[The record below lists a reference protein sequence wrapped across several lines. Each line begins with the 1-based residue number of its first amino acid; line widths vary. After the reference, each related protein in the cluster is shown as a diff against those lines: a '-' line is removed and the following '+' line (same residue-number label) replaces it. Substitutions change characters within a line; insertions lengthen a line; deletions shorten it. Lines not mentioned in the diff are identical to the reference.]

1 MANMIARLGV
11 LLGIDSAEFVRGID
25 GASKKLEQFGDAASK
40 YGKIA
45 AGALTAAGIAA
56 LNYADEIVDVAKAN
70 DVAVGS
76 VIKLRNALQDNG
88 GEAENAA
95 KMLSSFV
102 GFVDKA
108 ADGGLQA
115 QQTMSRLGVTLKDV
129 GNLSI
134 EELQNKLVKSLG
146 QVEDPITRNALAM
159 EVFGKAAKGVDFVG
173 MADSLQQATGFA
185 DEQAKAFEQA
195 ADVIGYFE
203 KKTREL
209 TVVLVTE
216 LGPPLKATIDFFDD
230 LSGKTNVFGSVF
242 KVVFQTVAVV
252 AGNVAFVIKTIV
264 DEIELLVK
272 QTIALASLD
281 FSKFKNLGE
290 EGKRQALANLAA
302 LQAFEFKVMGSP
314 DGRRGLDDPRISQA
328 DKPKG
333 PTRATKVAEDPEAK
347 RLRAEAEREAK
358 RIRENDI
365 KIGEIM
371 NRQIDER
378 LKAEQKLRDE
388 EIKLGENRN
397 RQVET
402 YYKTNEQIK
411 ERQMLESLS
420 LDRQRTVLD
429 YEQQTRLMREKD
441 KQLALDVLA
450 IRANQEDRIRAIQQE
465 SNLLEA
471 DREERIKREN
481 DLAEKAIE
489 LARERN
495 RVMREMQE
503 GDQAKGFTKRMEE
516 FFAFA
521 PTAMENGAQMFDS
534 LMSNMT
540 GALDNFVRTGKL
552 SFKDLT
558 RSIIQDM
565 IRIQLRAQMISLFS
579 SMFGNIGTSMA
590 YGTNIG
596 SQQTSMLAAQDSFF
610 RADGGPVNANSP
622 YIVGERGPEL
632 FMPRS
637 SGTVIP
643 NHSLAGMGGQTIN
656 YNGPIIQNM
665 SAIDT
670 QSGLQ
675 FLAKNKQGVFA
686 AYQSANRSIP
696 VSR

>member
-173 MADSLQQATGFA
+173 IADSLQQTTGFA

-195 ADVIGYFE
+195 AEVIGYFE
-203 KKTREL
+203 KKIRDL

-314 DGRRGLDDPRISQA
+314 DGRKGLDDPRIIGSKT
-328 DKPKG
+328 DKSGG
-333 PTRATKVAEDPEAK
+333 PVRATKIAKDPEAERLK
-347 RLRAEAEREAK
+347 REAEREAK
-358 RIRENDI
+358 RLRDEEL
-365 KIGEIM
+365 KIGEI
-371 NRQIDER
+371 
-378 LKAEQKLRDE
+378 
-388 EIKLGENRN
+388 RN

-429 YEQQTRLMREKD
+429 YEQQTRLLREKD

-450 IRANQEDRIRAIQQE
+450 IRANQEDKIRAIQQE

-503 GDQAKGFTKRMEE
+503 GDQAKGFTKRLEE

-540 GALDNFVRTGKL
+540 GALDNFVQTGKL

-579 SMFGNIGTSMA
+579 RMFGNIGTSMA

-643 NHSLAGMGGQTIN
+643 NNALSSMGGQTIN
-656 YNGPIIQNM
+656 YNGPYIQSM

-670 QSGLQ
+670 QSAMQ
-675 FLAKNKQGVFA
+675 FLAKNKQGVWA
-686 AYQSANRSIP
+686 ANQSAQRSMP

>member
-56 LNYADEIVDVAKAN
+56 LNYADDIVDVAKAN

-173 MADSLQQATGFA
+173 MADSLQQTTGFA

-314 DGRRGLDDPRISQA
+314 DGRKGLDDPRVIGSKT
-328 DKPKG
+328 DKSGG
-333 PTRATKVAEDPEAK
+333 PVRATKIAKDPEAERLK
-347 RLRAEAEREAK
+347 REAEREAK
-358 RIRENDI
+358 RLRDEEL
-365 KIGEIM
+365 KIGEI
-371 NRQIDER
+371 
-378 LKAEQKLRDE
+378 
-388 EIKLGENRN
+388 RN

-402 YYKTNEQIK
+402 YFKTNQQIK
-411 ERQMLESLS
+411 ERQTLESLS
-420 LDRQRTVLD
+420 LDRQKTIFD
-429 YEQQTRLMREKD
+429 YEQQTRLLREKD
-441 KQLALDVLA
+441 KQLFIDVFN
-450 IRANQEDRIRAIQQE
+450 IRANQEDKIRAIQQE
-465 SNLLEA
+465 TNLLEA

-481 DLAEKAIE
+481 QLAEQAIE

-503 GDQAKGFTKRMEE
+503 GDEKKGALKRAEE
-516 FFAFA
+516 FFAFV

-534 LMSNMT
+534 VMGNMT
-540 GALDNFVRTGKL
+540 QALDNFVSSGKL

-558 RSIIQDM
+558 RSILQDLL
-565 IRIQLRAQMISLFS
+565 RIQLRAQML
-579 SMFGNIGTSMA
+579 SMFKGLFGNMFGGGFGTGNA
-590 YGTNIG
+590 FGNQDLG
-596 SQQTSMLAAQDSFF
+596 GFLAE
-610 RADGGPVNANSP
+610 GGPANANTP

-632 FMPRS
+632 FVPRS
-637 SGTVIP
+637 AGTVVP
-643 NHSLAGMGGQTIN
+643 NNQISNMGSTTNVTNNYIN
-656 YNGPIIQNM
+656 
-665 SAIDT
+665 AID
-670 QSGLQ
+670 
-675 FLAKNKQGVFA
+675 AKSFENRLLESSNTIWAGYQYANKQLASNGRRA
-686 AYQSANRSIP
+686 
-696 VSR
+696 